1 MKKIEPR
8 FAGRHLITLEDF
20 TKEEIDYMLK
30 VSRDLKDAF
39 YANEDTTE
47 WLKGKTGFLMFFEQS
62 TRTRNSFESGMAR
75 LSC

>member
-39 YANEDTTE
+39 YRNEPTD
-47 WLKGKTGFLMFFEQS
+47 WLTNKTGFLMFFEQ
-62 TRTRNSFESGMAR
+62 
-75 LSC
+75 